1 MASKPGIVNIAAYKF
16 ASLVELPALRDEL
29 RALCRRL
36 DLRGTILLSEEGINV
51 FVAGERQATDTLVS
65 RLRELPAC
73 GSLEF
78 KESFSDHQPYNRMLV
93 KIKRE
98 IIAFGVEGIDPRRYT
113 SPRMTPQTLRAWL
126 DEGRE
131 VTLLD
136 VRNEFEVNAGSF
148 VGAKSLG
155 IENFRDF
162 PNAVV
167 RLSDELKKRPVV
179 TFCTG
184 GIRCEKAAPLL
195 ERMGFEQVYQLDG
208 GILKYLDECGDAHYD
223 GECFV
228 FDRRVAVNAA
238 LAETATAQCFV
249 CQTTLTID
257 DQQSPHYVE
266 GESCPRCYRA
276 PEELQAELLAMR
288 HIQLSRIVDP
298 LPGSVPYDNLRPISV
313 PGRCNGFT
321 VLDFL
326 DAMWT
331 HLSREQ
337 WQEICDAGELF
348 DRGNP
353 VAATDVV
360 RAGQRFLHKMPAT
373 CEPDVAGDIR
383 IVYEDDALIVVDK
396 PAPLPMH
403 PCGRFNRNTLS
414 WILREVYHPIQ
425 PRPAHR
431 LDANTSGLVVLC
443 KNRRV
448 SRPVH
453 AQFAAGSVQKTYL
466 ARIQGQ
472 PTADVFSSTVS
483 ICAEPGALGVRVG
496 DPDGLPS
503 RTDFRVIRRNG
514 DGTTL
519 VEVHPQTGRTN
530 QIRLHLWDL
539 RLPICGDPSYLADRQ
554 LGTTQTRSPLD
565 PPMCLHA
572 QRIVLQHPVSE
583 VKQVFNSEPPG
594 WSA

>member
-1 MASKPGIVNIAAYKF
+1 
-16 ASLVELPALRDEL
+16 
-29 RALCRRL
+29 
-36 DLRGTILLSEEGINV
+36 LRGTILLSEEGINV

-73 GSLEF
+73 GDLEV
-78 KESFSDHQPYNRMLV
+78 KESLSDHQPYNRMLV

-98 IIAFGVEGIDPRRYT
+98 IIAFGVDGIDPRRYT

-136 VRNEFEVNAGSF
+136 VRNKFEVDAGTF
-148 VGAKSLG
+148 EGAESIG
-155 IENFRDF
+155 IESFRDF
-162 PNAVV
+162 PNAVA

-195 ERMGFEQVYQLDG
+195 ERCGFEQVYQLDG
-208 GILKYLDECGDAHYD
+208 GILKYLNECGDAHYQ

-228 FDRRVAVNAA
+228 FDRRVAVDAA
-238 LAETATAQCFV
+238 LAETATALCFA
-249 CQTTLTID
+249 CQATLTENE
-257 DQQSPHYVE
+257 QQSPHFVE
-266 GESCPRCYRA
+266 GESCPRCYRD
-276 PEELQAELLAMR
+276 PDELQAELLAVR
-288 HIQLSRIVDP
+288 QTDLRRIVDP
-298 LPGSVPYDNLRPISV
+298 LPGSVPYDNFRPISV
-313 PGRCNGFT
+313 PARCNGFS

-326 DAMWT
+326 DAMCT

-337 WQEICDAGELF
+337 WQEICHAGELF

-353 VAATDVV
+353 VAAKDVV

-373 CEPDVAGDIR
+373 LEPDVAGDIR
-383 IVYEDDALIVVDK
+383 VVYEDDALIVVDK

-414 WILREVYHPIQ
+414 WILREIYHPIR

-466 ARIQGQ
+466 ARIQGE
-472 PTADVFSSTVS
+472 PRADVFSSTLP
-483 ICAEPGALGVRVG
+483 ICAEPGPLGVRVG
-496 DPDGLPS
+496 DPDGLPA
-503 RTDFRVIRRNG
+503 RTEFRVIRRNG

-519 VEVHPQTGRTN
+519 VEGHPQTGRTN
-530 QIRLHLWDL
+530 QIRIHLWDL
-539 RLPICGDPSYLADRQ
+539 GLPICGDPSYLADGQ

-565 PPMCLHA
+565 SPMCLHA
-572 QRIVLQHPVSE
+572 VRIALRHPVSE
-583 VKQVFNSEPPG
+583 DLRVFVSEPPE